1 MRSSVGSRWS
11 RVARTG
17 GERTG
22 ALVRPAWEGAREPM
36 RFETSQ
42 QMKLGQQM
50 KLAPRMIQSM
60 EILQLPLLALQE
72 RIEQEL
78 ESNVTLEQAGPEGE
92 DRTEPE
98 GEDRESEP
106 TSGAEDFER
115 LDAMERDYEEA
126 FENEYSA
133 SRLKREMESLSPGSG
148 SSGAG
153 ERDAKM
159 DAMASTAARTA
170 SLSDQ
175 LLDQW
180 RLAETTPRT
189 RELGELLLSHLDG
202 DGYLRTEL
210 SEIADQ
216 APADLEKPTEEELE
230 AALGELQNALDP
242 PGVAARDTRECL
254 VLQLDAHE
262 REGTGVSTPLVRRLV
277 ERHLDDLLNNR
288 LPKIAEEEEASIEE
302 IKEAMSKMRRLSV
315 APARMLVSETPAAIV
330 ADAIIEYDEEDDRYI
345 GYLNDAALPNLRI
358 NKSYA
363 KMVRD
368 EDVDAGAKEFIRTNL
383 SNAQWLIDAIEQR
396 KRTLVRVLNVVAAAQ
411 RDYFDQGPEA
421 LRPLPMTQV
430 ADQLGVHVATVS
442 RAVSGKHVQTPRGV
456 VALRKFFSG
465 GIQTD
470 EGEEM
475 SWEAIRAALREIVD
489 SEDKGKP
496 LSDEALSKALKA
508 RGIEIARRTVAKY
521 RDQLGI
527 PAARL
532 RKQF

>member
-1 MRSSVGSRWS
+1 
-11 RVARTG
+11 
-17 GERTG
+17 
-22 ALVRPAWEGAREPM
+22 
-36 RFETSQ
+36 
-42 QMKLGQQM
+42 MKLGQQM

-78 ESNVTLEQAGPEGE
+78 ESNVTLEQAGPES
-92 DRTEPE
+92 EPE
-98 GEDRESEP
+98 GGAGERSETGDVESAERDLEV
-106 TSGAEDFER
+106 TGGAEDFER
-115 LDAMERDYEEA
+115 LESMERDYEEA

-133 SRLKREMESLSPGSG
+133 ARLKREMEALSPGSG
-148 SSGAG
+148 AGAG
-153 ERDAKM
+153 ERDSKM
-159 DAMASTAARTA
+159 EAMAATAARSA

-180 RLAETTPRT
+180 RLAETTPRV

-202 DGYLRTEL
+202 DGYLRTSL
-210 SEIADQ
+210 ADLADQ
-216 APADLEKPTEEELE
+216 APATIGKPTVEELE

-254 VLQLDAHE
+254 LLQLDAHE
-262 REGTGVSTPLVRRLV
+262 REGTGVATPLVRRLV
-277 ERHLDDLLNNR
+277 EEHLDDLLNNR
-288 LPKIAEEEEASIEE
+288 LPKIAEEEETSIEAV
-302 IKEAMSKMRRLSV
+302 KDAMVRMRRLSV

-330 ADAIIEYDEEDDRYI
+330 PDAIIEYDEEDDRYV

-358 NKSYA
+358 NKGYA
-363 KMVRD
+363 KMVR
-368 EDVDAGAKEFIRTNL
+368 EADVDPNAKEFIRTNL

-442 RAVSGKHVQTPRGV
+442 RAVSGKHVRTPRGT
-456 VALRKFFSG
+456 VALRRFFSG

-475 SWEAIRAALREIVD
+475 SWEAIRAALREVVD
-489 SEDKGKP
+489 AEDKRKP
-496 LSDEALSKALKA
+496 LSDDALSKALKA
-508 RGIEIARRTVAKY
+508 RGIDIARRTVAKY

-532 RKQF
+532 RKEH

>member
-1 MRSSVGSRWS
+1 
-11 RVARTG
+11 
-17 GERTG
+17 
-22 ALVRPAWEGAREPM
+22 M

-78 ESNVTLEQAGPEGE
+78 ESNVTLEQVAP
-92 DRTEPE
+92 
-98 GEDRESEP
+98 ESEP
-106 TSGAEDFER
+106 GDRVEASEREGDERDLEVTGGAEDFER

-133 SRLKREMESLSPGSG
+133 SRLKREMEALSPGSG
-148 SSGAG
+148 SGGG

-159 DAMASTAARTA
+159 EAMAATAARSA

-180 RLAETTPRT
+180 RLAETTPRA
-189 RELGELLLSHLDG
+189 RELGELLLAHLDG
-202 DGYLRTEL
+202 DGYLRTAL
-210 SEIADQ
+210 ADIADQ
-216 APADLEKPTEEELE
+216 APAAIEKPSEEELE

-254 VLQLDAHE
+254 LLQLDAHE
-262 REGTGVSTPLVRRLV
+262 REGTGVATPLVRRLV
-277 ERHLDDLLNNR
+277 EKHLDDLLNNR
-288 LPKIAEEEEASIEE
+288 LPKIAEEEETSIDAV
-302 IKEAMSKMRRLSV
+302 KDAMVRMRRLSV
-315 APARMLVSETPAAIV
+315 APARMLVSDTPAAIV
-330 ADAIIEYDEEDDRYI
+330 PDAIIEYDEEEDRYV
-345 GYLNDAALPNLRI
+345 GYLNDAAVPNLRI

-368 EDVDAGAKEFIRTNL
+368 EDVDKGAKDFIRTNL

-442 RAVSGKHVQTPRGV
+442 RAVSGKHVRTPRGT

-465 GIQTD
+465 GIQTE

-475 SWEAIRAALREIVD
+475 SWEAIRAALREVVD
-489 SEDKGKP
+489 AEDKSKP

-508 RGIEIARRTVAKY
+508 RGIDIARRTVAKY

-532 RKQF
+532 RKEY